1 MPTPTPTPVAL
12 TLPGLESVYDTLAEA
27 IDLAPAALREL
38 MLVKLVVLLAHDLGD
53 AERFAELA
61 HTALQDL

>member
-1 MPTPTPTPVAL
+1 MPTPIAL
-12 TLPGLESVYDTLAEA
+12 TVPGLETVYDTLAEA
-27 IDLAPAALREL
+27 IDHAPATQREL

-53 AERFAELA
+53 AARFAELA

>member
-1 MPTPTPTPVAL
+1 MPTPIAL
-12 TLPGLESVYDTLAEA
+12 TLPGLETVYDTLAEA
-27 IDLAPAALREL
+27 IDQAPATQREL

-53 AERFAELA
+53 AARFAELA